1 MPHEILTSSYI
12 PWNVVPGNHSD
23 EMPDFDQAIPSNNP
37 EYGHVVV
44 YNFQHDLESVWWI
57 LLWSATSRVSHPP
70 SIAWSRDIFR
80 NTMTPSQARLDCLLL
95 SIASTLKACLHP
107 SLQSFVAP
115 LEVLR
120 TNIYAE
126 YIERRNAHVMSDH
139 TSYIR
144 IHRIFDAFFHAIR
157 RTRATWGGAALVTH
171 HRSVVT
177 TNNISIPSRR
187 KRTAP
192 HDNSDYVPKASES
205 ERESTDEESVQ
216 RKKPRAV
223 KTSSRGKKQV

>member
-1 MPHEILTSSYI
+1 M
-12 PWNVVPGNHSD
+12 
-23 EMPDFDQAIPSNNP
+23 
-37 EYGHVVV
+37 

-80 NTMTPSQARLDCLLL
+80 NTMSPSQPRLDCLLL
-95 SIASTLKACLHP
+95 SIASTLKARLHP

-126 YIERRNAHVMSDH
+126 YIERRNAQAMSDH

-157 RTRATWGGAALVTH
+157 RTQATWGGTALVTQH
-171 HRSVVT
+171 QSVVT
-177 TNNISIPSRR
+177 NNNTSNPGRR

-205 ERESTDEESVQ
+205 ERDSTDEKSVQQ
-216 RKKPRAV
+216 RKKPRGL
-223 KTSSRGKKQV
+223 KMSSRGKK